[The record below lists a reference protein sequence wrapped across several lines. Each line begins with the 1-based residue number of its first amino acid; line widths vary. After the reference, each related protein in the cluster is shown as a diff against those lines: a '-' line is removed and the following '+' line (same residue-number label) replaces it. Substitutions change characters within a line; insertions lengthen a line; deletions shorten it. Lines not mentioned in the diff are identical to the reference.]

1 MAREE
6 PLPDQDPHRL
16 DTVTPGELFA
26 RLAAACLVADRYL
39 EGPDTAA
46 QQLPGDLG
54 FHAESGLLDA
64 QFPVQRR
71 GYQLETGLQV
81 ADVAVEQNISESG
94 YCLVTEDVEIRIGI
108 VTAKGPG
115 AVNDLGIPGEDR

>member
-16 DTVTPGELFA
+16 DTVAPGELLA
-26 RLAAACLVADRYL
+26 GLAAARLVADRYL

-54 FHAESGLLDA
+54 FHAEPGLLDA

-71 GYQLETGLQV
+71 GYQLEAGLQV
-81 ADVAVEQNISESG
+81 ADVAVEQNVRESRD
-94 YCLVTEDVEIRIGI
+94 CLVTEDIQVRIRI
-108 VTAKGPG
+108 
-115 AVNDLGIPGEDR
+115 